1 MDKEQIEKELEAE
14 KLNLAAFL
22 KMAKRFGLS
31 DDETEMQIDFYLEK
45 IAALKKQ
52 LDNQNPPG

>member
-1 MDKEQIEKELEAE
+1 MKKELEAE

-22 KMAKRFGLS
+22 KMAARFGLS

-45 IAALKKQ
+45 IATLKKQ